1 MIFDQI
7 SKEIL
12 EELNKSSGEK
22 IEIQTLDLEAVK
34 EKIPG
39 HSSEKLCEMIV
50 SSRFLGFGTE
60 MISFCM
66 EELAARREK
75 GETFVFEDHIEKISK
90 DLPDLSFKKENGLDL
105 QKIIQQ
111 ALRVK

>member
-12 EELNKSSGEK
+12 EEINKNSGEK
-22 IEIQTLDLEAVK
+22 IEIEPLNLDLIK
-34 EKIPG
+34 NKIYL

-50 SSRFLGFGTE
+50 SSRYLGLNKDL
-60 MISFCM
+60 ISMCM
-66 EELAARREK
+66 EELAKRREN
-75 GETFVFEDHIEKISK
+75 GDNFFFEDHIEKISK
-90 DLPDLSFKKENGLDL
+90 NLPDISFKKENGLDL

-111 ALRVK
+111 ALSVK